1 MEIIPQLQLQR
12 YKQFSNQQEK
22 NIIKRKM
29 IDNQLDIEYYAIL
42 YT

>member
-1 MEIIPQLQLQR
+1 MENIPQLQLQR
-12 YKQFSNQQEK
+12 YKQFSNRQEK